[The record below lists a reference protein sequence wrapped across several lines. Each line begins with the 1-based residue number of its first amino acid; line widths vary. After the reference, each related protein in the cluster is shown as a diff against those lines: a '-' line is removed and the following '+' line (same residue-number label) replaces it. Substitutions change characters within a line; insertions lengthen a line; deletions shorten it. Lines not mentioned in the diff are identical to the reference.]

1 MNFLSRIFFT
11 VTLCLL
17 FSVSAESADESE
29 PTQILNEL
37 FLSDTAYPQEKGEWQ
52 LTLSPEYEDNDEESR
67 FSIPLSLEF
76 GITDQL
82 QVELE
87 YTPYIDINSDDDD
100 QQGQG
105 NIELGLQ
112 YSWVNINE
120 SGLNIALSYSHEFAN
135 GDRAVISEEG
145 EKPEDE
151 DNVYVVFSK
160 DIGANSNT
168 QAFLQLGREF
178 QGNEHE
184 DYANTGIYSSMGN
197 YALSMELN
205 WTQEQSFITPGITW
219 ALDNGWEFGLGTPI
233 GIDGN
238 ANFKLVS
245 HILFEWE

>member
-1 MNFLSRIFFT
+1 MNSLSRIFFT
-11 VTLCLL
+11 ITLCLL
-17 FSVSAESADESE
+17 FSVSAESADESG

-67 FSIPLSLEF
+67 FSMPLSIEF

-112 YSWVNINE
+112 YSWLDINE

-145 EKPEDE
+145 GKPEDE
-151 DNVYVVFSK
+151 DNIYVVLSK
-160 DIGANSNT
+160 DIGKNSST
-168 QAFLQLGREF
+168 
-178 QGNEHE
+178 
-184 DYANTGIYSSMGN
+184 
-197 YALSMELN
+197 
-205 WTQEQSFITPGITW
+205 
-219 ALDNGWEFGLGTPI
+219 
-233 GIDGN
+233 
-238 ANFKLVS
+238 
-245 HILFEWE
+245 

>member
-1 MNFLSRIFFT
+1 MNFLLRAFFI
-11 VTLCLL
+11 VTLCLP
-17 FSVSAESADESE
+17 FSVSAESADEAE

-37 FLSDTAYPQEKGEWQ
+37 FLSDTAYTQEKGEWQ
-52 LTLSPEYEDNDEESR
+52 LSISPEYEDNDEGSR
-67 FSIPLSLEF
+67 FLVPVSLEF

-87 YTPYIDINSDDDD
+87 YTPYIDINSDDVNRH
-100 QQGQG
+100 GQG

-112 YSWVNINE
+112 YSWGNINN
-120 SGLNIALSYSHEFAN
+120 SGLNVALSYSHEFAN

-151 DNVYVVFSK
+151 DNIYVVFSK
-160 DIGANSNT
+160 GIGANSNT
-168 QAFLQLGREF
+168 QAFLQLGREL